1 MDYRGKTGVIT
12 GASSGIGRALA
23 LALAGEGM
31 NLVLAATNR
40 ERLERVAREVRSLGV
55 RATAALCD
63 VSNQSEVEALAQ
75 RSFDEYCQVHLL
87 CNNAGVTTIGPFLEH
102 TATDWA
108 WIYGVVLMGV
118 VHGIQAFYPRMVQ
131 QGSGRC
137 GRSQGESAFHR
148 DP

>member
-75 RSFDEYCQVHLL
+75 RSFDE
-87 CNNAGVTTIGPFLEH
+87 
-102 TATDWA
+102 
-108 WIYGVVLMGV
+108 
-118 VHGIQAFYPRMVQ
+118 
-131 QGSGRC
+131 
-137 GRSQGESAFHR
+137 
-148 DP
+148 